1 MAIKVFYDGDCN
13 VCNHEMKMYRRW
25 DPSRQNL
32 ELVNITDS
40 AFKASD
46 YGLDETAIH
55 RWMHSID
62 EQGQIHVGVD
72 SFLLVWRRMGVFKL
86 PQQIISRQP
95 FYSLAWLFYRA
106 FAIIRP
112 YLPRS
117 KSCNID

>member
-46 YGLDETAIH
+46 YGLDEIAIH